1 MKTFEEVVNEIT
13 KEGYCVELPEEE
25 LQKIFESLSPKQ
37 RWEGTYHGWE
47 QWGFWQEICETVHKY
62 MQAREESY

>member
-13 KEGYCVELPEEE
+13 KEGYCERLSKGELR
-25 LQKIFESLSPKQ
+25 KIFESLSPEQ
-37 RWEGTYHGWE
+37 RWEGVYYGWE
-47 QWGFWQEICETVHKY
+47 QWGFWQEICEVVHKY